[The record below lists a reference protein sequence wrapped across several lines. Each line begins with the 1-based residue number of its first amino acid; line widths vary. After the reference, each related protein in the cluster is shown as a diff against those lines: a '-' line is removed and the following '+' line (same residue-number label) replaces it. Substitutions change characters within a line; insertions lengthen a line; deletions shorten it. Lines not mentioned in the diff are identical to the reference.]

1 MIRVITSSSGGCS
14 RARIILGTISCL
26 LCRIYTL
33 DRRYTKK
40 SFLIGKDEYYI
51 CMKSTHRTTLGMFMH
66 LSMHNLD
73 STSIAYNW
81 RIPKGTAR
89 TMGSAFR
96 QGTFPCA
103 STSVIETTHFNF
115 AYAFSKYLVRLN
127 KGLQEKIKCNT
138 FEIPRVA
145 KPSAII

>member
-26 LCRIYTL
+26 LCRI
-33 DRRYTKK
+33 
-40 SFLIGKDEYYI
+40 
-51 CMKSTHRTTLGMFMH
+51 HPRTTLSMFMH

-127 KGLQEKIKCNT
+127 KG
-138 FEIPRVA
+138 FRVCFSHQVSIIGTGPA
-145 KPSAII
+145 PIGNMGQTRFAVEMSAL